1 MSQEDMQSRV
11 YSTMST
17 EQGFQLYDLTQ
28 KMKFQAEQVKLG
40 YQTDNVVKVVDNAQG
55 LADTVLEFIKVSGWV
70 RS

>member
-1 MSQEDMQSRV
+1 MSQEDIESRV

-28 KMKFQAEQVKLG
+28 KMKFQAEN
-40 YQTDNVVKVVDNAQG
+40 YQAKPSYAKADM
-55 LADTVLEFIKVSGWV
+55 LADTVLEFLKVSSWT